1 MKWVVATHNRDKL
14 AEIRD
19 VFSGLPLE
27 LLSMADFP
35 TATPVKETGTSLR
48 ENALLKAQ
56 AAHTETGLPALAD
69 DTGLEVDALGGAP
82 GIYAARFA
90 GAGATYRQNR
100 EKLLKALEAVPDP
113 LRAARFRTCALYLD
127 DSREVAVE
135 GVVEGA
141 ITREALGDQGFGYDS
156 IFRVTG
162 FVKTFGQMSMTEKR
176 QISHRG
182 RALKALYENLVRLF
196 LIPHSKE
203 IAA

>member
-1 MKWVVATHNRDKL
+1 MATHNRDKL

-19 VFSGLPLE
+19 IFSGLPLE
-27 LLSMADFP
+27 LLSLADFP
-35 TATPVKETGTSLR
+35 ATTPVKETGTSLR

-56 AAHTETGLPALAD
+56 AAHRETGLPALAD

-90 GAGATYRQNR
+90 GIGATYRQNR

-113 LRAARFRTCALYLD
+113 ERTARFRTCALYLD
-127 DSREVAVE
+127 DSREVAAE

-141 ITREALGDQGFGYDS
+141 ITRGALGDLGFGYDS
-156 IFRVTG
+156 IFRALGTVE
-162 FVKTFGQMSMTEKR
+162 TFGQMSMTEKR

-182 RALKALYENLVRLF
+182 RALKALYKELVRLF
-196 LIPHSKE
+196 LIPQSKE